1 MNHNVYQFR
10 WGLLPVV
17 ALTLLSTILFTGCAP
32 SIYRATDFQTVARG
46 HKTIALLPFQVVME
60 AKKLPKNA
68 TLDIIRQQ
76 QQDNGYTIQSSAYSN
91 LLKKQHR
98 ITVEVQDV
106 DKTNALLKKAGIAY
120 EDLATLPKEEL
131 AALLNVDAVISGKV
145 TLSSPMSEGAAIGS
159 LLLVGFAG
167 NTNKVTIALTIHER
181 LAGKLLWKF
190 DYKSAGSLYS
200 SPESLT
206 DDLMEWV
213 SKKFPY
219 KS

>member
-1 MNHNVYQFR
+1 MNHNVYRFR
-10 WGLLPVV
+10 RGLLPVV
-17 ALTLLSTILFTGCAP
+17 AFTLLSTILFTGCAP
-32 SIYRATDFQTVARG
+32 SIYRAADFQTVAQT

-68 TLDIIRQQ
+68 TLDIIK

-91 LLKKQHR
+91 LLKKQSR

-106 DKTNALLKKAGIAY
+106 DRTNALLKKAGIAY
-120 EDLATLPKEEL
+120 EDLPTLPKEVL
-131 AALLNVDAVISGKV
+131 AALLGVDAVISGKV

-159 LLLVGFAG
+159 LRLVGFAG
-167 NTNKVTIALTIHER
+167 NTHKVTIAPTIHER
-181 LAGKLLWKF
+181 LASKLLWKF

-213 SKKFPY
+213 SRKFPY

>member
-1 MNHNVYQFR
+1 MNHNVYRFR
-10 WGLLPVV
+10 RGLLPVV
-17 ALTLLSTILFTGCAP
+17 AFTLLSTILFTGCAP
-32 SIYRATDFQTVARG
+32 SIYRAADFQTVAQT

-68 TLDIIRQQ
+68 TLDIIKQQ

-91 LLKKQHR
+91 LLKKQSR

-106 DKTNALLKKAGIAY
+106 DRTNALLKKAGIAY
-120 EDLATLPKEEL
+120 EDLPTLPKEVL
-131 AALLNVDAVISGKV
+131 AALLGVDAVISGKV

-159 LLLVGFAG
+159 LRLVGFAG
-167 NTNKVTIALTIHER
+167 NTHKVTIAPTIHER
-181 LAGKLLWKF
+181 LASKLLWKF

-213 SKKFPY
+213 SRKFPY